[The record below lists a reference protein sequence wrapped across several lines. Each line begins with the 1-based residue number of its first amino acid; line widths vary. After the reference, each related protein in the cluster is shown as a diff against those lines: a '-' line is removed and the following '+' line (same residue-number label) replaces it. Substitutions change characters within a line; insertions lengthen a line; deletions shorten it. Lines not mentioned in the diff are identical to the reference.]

1 MVVVTP
7 DYAGK
12 PDVKP
17 APKIEAKTEAKA
29 NDKKT
34 TKSKK

>member
-12 PDVKP
+12 PAPKP
-17 APKIEAKTEAKA
+17 APKAE
-29 NDKKT
+29 DKKT
-34 TKSKK
+34 KKSGK